1 MSPGASLQKLSGY
14 PQLGGDPGADPEVMG
29 GLYISHLAFEHCGI
43 SQVELEKA
51 EEKDIQNTKLGLLW
65 LGDAERMKGGILNF
79 KWQLWA
85 SL

>member
-1 MSPGASLQKLSGY
+1 MPPFRSFLGTPSWEETLGQILKSL
-14 PQLGGDPGADPEVMG
+14 G

-51 EEKDIQNTKLGLLW
+51 EEKDIGNTKLSLLW